1 MYDIK
6 STATYFPRV
15 KTQVSSAGM
24 CLTVVFGMG
33 TGVSTYH
40 EPSTQHHTLLNIKE
54 IYFIVLNIYYY
65 RLVNANGDVLIADC
79 ECYQA
84 DRAISTG
91 QLNIL
96 LCLHLLPINAV
107 VYCDPNWEVLF

>member
-1 MYDIK
+1 M
-6 STATYFPRV
+6 FPHITNHR
-15 KTQVSSAGM
+15 
-24 CLTVVFGMG
+24 LN
-33 TGVSTYH
+33 
-40 EPSTQHHTLLNIKE
+40 STQYFYELTIIIVFCGLSFILCIIINI
-54 IYFIVLNIYYY
+54 
-65 RLVNANGDVLIADC
+65 NANGDVLIADC